1 MQARFQSRRSALSA
15 LVAGIA
21 LVAGAGA
28 QAQAAWPTKPIKWV
42 VPYAAGG
49 TSDILT
55 RLVAQKL
62 TERLG
67 QPVLIDNKVG
77 AGGNLGTDFVA
88 KSAPDGYTWV
98 LGNIGPISVNP
109 AMYKNLPYD
118 PEKDLVPITLLMAYA
133 NVLLVNPNFGP
144 TTVKELIASAKTKPI
159 PYAGNGVGTSLH
171 LTGELFGRSAGVPM
185 THVPY
190 KGGPPGLNDA
200 MAGIVP
206 MAIDPISTALPL
218 VKAGKLKAVAVT
230 SLERS
235 TLLPD
240 VPTVA
245 ESGLPN
251 FEVIGWV
258 GVLVP
263 RGTPA
268 NITARMVNEFNAI
281 MQTEELKKA
290 VADMGSFV
298 PPLGP
303 DHFAKFIRTETVKW
317 REVVN
322 GANLKAE

>member
-1 MQARFQSRRSALSA
+1 MQARFPSRRAALSA
-15 LVAGIA
+15 LAACCA
-21 LVAGAGA
+21 LALGAGA
-28 QAQAAWPTKPIKWV
+28 HAQTAWPSKPIKWV

-55 RLVAQKL
+55 RLIAQKL

-67 QPVLIDNKVG
+67 QPVLIDNKTG

-98 LGNIGPISVNP
+98 LGNFGPISVNP
-109 AMYKNLPYD
+109 TLYKNLPYD
-118 PEKDLVPITLLMAYA
+118 PERDLVPITLLMAYA
-133 NVLLVNPNFGP
+133 NVLLVNPSFGP
-144 TTVKELIASAKTKPI
+144 STVKEVIASAKTKPI

-171 LTGELFGRSAGVPM
+171 LTGELFARSAGVKM

-230 SLERS
+230 SAERS
-235 TLLPD
+235 ELLPD

-263 RGTPA
+263 RGTPPA
-268 NITARMVNEFNAI
+268 ITSRMVSEFTAI
-281 MQTEELKKA
+281 MQTPELKKA

-298 PPLGP
+298 PTLGP
-303 DHFAKFIRTETVKW
+303 EHFAKYIRSETVKW
-317 REVVN
+317 RDVVN